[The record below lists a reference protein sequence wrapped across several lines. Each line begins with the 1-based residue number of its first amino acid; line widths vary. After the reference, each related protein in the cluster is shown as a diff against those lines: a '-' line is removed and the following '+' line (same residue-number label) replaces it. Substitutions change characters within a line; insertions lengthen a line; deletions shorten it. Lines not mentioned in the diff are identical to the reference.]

1 MANDYFQFKE
11 FTIYHDKCAFKVG
24 TDGVLLGAAADISGA
39 KNILDIGT
47 GTGLIAL
54 MLAQRSNAEITAI
67 EPDSISFMQAS
78 ENISLSKWNN
88 RIKLVPTT
96 FQDFED
102 VKRFD
107 LIVTNPPFFVDSLK
121 NPDSR
126 KSATRHNDSLTS
138 DDIIRG
144 ALKFLSEEGKLQL
157 ILPFAEG
164 NIFIDKAHD
173 LGLYLYIKLN
183 IRSLPGSLIKR
194 MILGFSRNKA
204 GLTKRELVIEKGSRH
219 EYSEEYIN
227 LTKDFYLN
235 F

>member
-1 MANDYFQFKE
+1 MANNYFQFKE
-11 FTIYHDKCAFKVG
+11 FTIYQDKCAFKVG
-24 TDGVLLGAAADISGA
+24 TDGVLLGATADISGA
-39 KNILDIGT
+39 ETILDVGT
-47 GTGLIAL
+47 GTGLVAL

-67 EPDSISFMQAS
+67 EPDSSSFLQAS
-78 ENISLSKWNN
+78 ENISLSRWNN
-88 RIKLVPTT
+88 RIKLEPIT
-96 FQDFED
+96 FQDIED

-126 KSATRHNDSLTS
+126 KSGSRHNDSLTS

-157 ILPFAEG
+157 ILPFTEG
-164 NIFIDKAHD
+164 NLFIDKAHD
-173 LGLYLYIKLN
+173 LRLYLYSKLN
-183 IRSLPGSLIKR
+183 IRPLPGSNVKR
-194 MILGFSRNKA
+194 MILGFSRDKA
-204 GLTKRELVIEKGSRH
+204 GLTERELVIEKGSRH

-227 LTKDFYLN
+227 LTRDFYLN

>member
-1 MANDYFQFKE
+1 MANKYFQFKE
-11 FTIYHDKCAFKVG
+11 FTICQDKCAFKVG
-24 TDGVLLGAAADISGA
+24 TDGVMLGALADISDA
-39 KNILDIGT
+39 KRILDIGT

-67 EPDSISFMQAS
+67 EPDRISFLQAS
-78 ENISLSKWNN
+78 ENISLSIWSN

-102 VKRFD
+102 EKRYD

-126 KSATRHNDSLTS
+126 KSSTRHNDSLTS

-157 ILPFAEG
+157 ILPFDEG
-164 NIFIDKAHD
+164 NLFIDKAHD
-173 LGLYLYIKLN
+173 LGLYLYSKFK
-183 IRSLPGSLIKR
+183 IRPLPGSNVKR
-194 MILGFSRNKA
+194 MILGFSSINSD
-204 GLTKRELVIEKGSRH
+204 LTERELVIENGPRH

-227 LTKDFYLN
+227 LTRDFYLN

>member
-1 MANDYFQFKE
+1 MPNDYFQFKE
-11 FTIYHDKCAFKVG
+11 FTICQDKCAFKVG

-39 KNILDIGT
+39 KNILDAGT
-47 GTGLIAL
+47 GTGLVAL

-67 EPDSISFMQAS
+67 EPDRISFQQAS

-102 VKRFD
+102 EIRYD

-144 ALKFLSEEGKLQL
+144 ALKYLTEEGKLQL
-157 ILPFAEG
+157 ILPYAEG
-164 NIFIDKAHD
+164 NLFIDKAHD
-173 LGLYLYIKLN
+173 LGLYLYSILKIK
-183 IRSLPGSLIKR
+183 SLPGSLVKR
-194 MILGFSRNKA
+194 MIIGFSRNKA
-204 GLTKRELVIEKGSRH
+204 GLTERELVIEKGLRH
-219 EYSEEYIN
+219 DYSEAYIN